1 MAGGIE
7 IEAVAL
13 PAVRAVS
20 TAPTTRGC
28 AWRSWSGRG
37 ITRLERAGSQPALR
51 AAGDQCYLA
60 ATVSVCVQVAG
71 AGETASTRG

>member
-7 IEAVAL
+7 IETVPL
-13 PAVRAVS
+13 HAVRAVP

-37 ITRLERAGSQPALR
+37 INWLEQRR
-51 AAGDQCYLA
+51 LA
-60 ATVSVCVQVAG
+60 ARTAG
-71 AGETASTRG
+71 GW

>member
-1 MAGGIE
+1 MVGGIE
-7 IEAVAL
+7 IETVPL
-13 PAVRAVS
+13 PAVRAVP

-37 ITRLERAGSQPALR
+37 IKRLERAGSQPALR

-60 ATVSVCVQVAG
+60 AIVSVAVQAAG
-71 AGETASTRG
+71 AATASTRG